1 MVEEEIM
8 VSPVKMLVTGI
19 LVFTFIAFFF
29 SMVITTVAINK
40 CKGDL
45 GATYKKVTKVLETEG
60 RAGVDEWIANANAD
74 FPGRTV
80 GIAKISEIIPEYTDN
95 AAIDYIGAPMQLV
108 LKRDIEINFPIFGNL
123 FNFTITVGGNVTDR
137 TNFSPSTNGAE
148 YKLGTEFM
156 EQNNYVD

>member
-1 MVEEEIM
+1 MEEDIM
-8 VSPVKMLVTGI
+8 ASPIKFLVTGLLTI
-19 LVFTFIAFFF
+19 TFIAFFF
-29 SMVITTVAINK
+29 SMIITTVAINK

-45 GATYKKVTKVLETEG
+45 GATYKKVTQVLESEG
-60 RAGVDEWIANANAD
+60 RSGVDQWIANANAD

-95 AAIDYIGAPMQLV
+95 ATIDYIGAPMQLV
-108 LKRDIEINFPIFGNL
+108 LKRDIEINFPVFGNV

-137 TNFSPSTNGAE
+137 TNFSPSTDGAE

-156 EQNNYVD
+156 GQGDYVN